1 MNVRLRR
8 GRVNNSRFHGV
19 KDWFLHSEDA
29 VTAAGGGRQRVK
41 NMAAYFFDQ
50 VTTATLLPSMSGTA
64 DAGGGIPCGW
74 VNKMDATL
82 VALAGRL

>member
-1 MNVRLRR
+1 
-8 GRVNNSRFHGV
+8 
-19 KDWFLHSEDA
+19 
-29 VTAAGGGRQRVK
+29 
-41 NMAAYFFDQ
+41 MAAYFFDQ